1 MENLGVGRE
10 PDISPLTNLCLN
22 AQGRGPR
29 LGESRGPAVLG
40 WSGVSAPGHRHLGA
54 GRPFPSGSGKTKHPV
69 SGTMGKV
76 HHPPGGDAGEI
87 LLAVTTLLG
96 LLTLGRL
103 CL

>member
-1 MENLGVGRE
+1 MENLGVGGE
-10 PDISPLTNLCLN
+10 PDISPLTNLWLD

-29 LGESRGPAVLG
+29 LRESRGPAVLG

-54 GRPFPSGSGKTKHPV
+54 GRPFPSGSGKTEHPV
-69 SGTMGKV
+69 SGTMGEGPS
-76 HHPPGGDAGEI
+76 PPWGDAGEV

-96 LLTLGRL
+96 LLALGRL